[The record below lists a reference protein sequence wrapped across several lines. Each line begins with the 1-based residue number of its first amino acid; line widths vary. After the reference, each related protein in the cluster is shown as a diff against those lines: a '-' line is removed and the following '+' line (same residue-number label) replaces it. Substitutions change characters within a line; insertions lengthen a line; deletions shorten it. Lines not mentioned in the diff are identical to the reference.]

1 MVSHIQFWKYVYVY
15 VYICVYIYIT
25 SIFKTKKIGIQL
37 KRIQSSRPSFLPI
50 IPTMLKLVSFFVV
63 CVFMLSIFQWMY
75 TDDIQYCRIH
85 LHFLPRWYIHWS
97 SCFVIWRHV
106 LSMRKHSLHS
116 LREYHSVVSDS
127 LRPQAPL
134 SMEFS
139 RQQY

>member
-1 MVSHIQFWKYVYVY
+1 MVSNIQFWKYLCL
-15 VYICVYIYIT
+15 CVCI
-25 SIFKTKKIGIQL
+25 SPLFLKQKIGIQL
-37 KRIQSSRPSFLPI
+37 KWIQSSRPSFLPI

-75 TDDIQYCRIH
+75 TDDIQYCQIH

-97 SCFVIWRHV
+97 SCFLIWRHF
-106 LSMRKHSLHS
+106 LSTRKHSLHP
-116 LREYHSVVSDS
+116 LRKYHSVMSDS
-127 LRPQAPL
+127 LQPQASL